1 MKRVRVN
8 LGPNS
13 YDILI
18 GYDIL
23 DELGSKMKEF
33 SFSAKALLV
42 TNPEVYN
49 LYGDR
54 VVRSLRNAGFEVK
67 VARVN
72 EGEDYKSL
80 ESASQLYDQAL
91 QAGLDRKSPI
101 IALGGGVIGDLAG
114 FVASTYMRGVPFI
127 QVPTTLLAQ
136 VDSSVG
142 GKVAVNHPRGKNIIG
157 AFYQPKLVLSDIATL
172 KSLPIRELRTG
183 LAEIIKYGV
192 IWDKEFFY
200 YLEENLQPI
209 LIQEPEAMAKIV
221 EVSSRIKA
229 EIVEQDEKEQNI
241 RAILNFGHTLGHVV
255 ETLTEYKEYRHGE
268 AVAIGMVAA
277 AKMAVNLGLITQG
290 DSFRIATL
298 IRNAGLPT
306 DFPEFKRLD
315 IINTIYHDKKT
326 VGNSLTFILPDSIGR
341 VGIVKG
347 VKEEEIIY

>member
-23 DELGSKMKEF
+23 DELGLRIKEF
-33 SFSAKALLV
+33 NLSTKALLV
-42 TNPEVYN
+42 TNPMVYN

-72 EGEDYKSL
+72 DGEDYKSL

-192 IWDKEFFY
+192 IWDKEFFFF
-200 YLEENLQPI
+200 LEENLQPI
-209 LIQEPEAMAKIV
+209 LVQEPEAMAKIV

-229 EIVEQDEKEQNI
+229 EVVEQDETEQNI

-268 AVAIGMVAA
+268 AVALGMIAA
-277 AKMAVNLGLITQG
+277 AKMAVNLGLLPQG
-290 DSFRIATL
+290 ESFRIATL

-306 DFPEFKRLD
+306 DFPDFKRAD
-315 IINTIYHDKKT
+315 IINTLYHDKKT

-347 VKEEEIIY
+347 VKEEEVIY